1 MTKKQDQ
8 NHGFITLVK
17 ADAMRWNESLN
28 ALNFIGM
35 LLLQHGFQLA
45 FLIRTQQAVSKLPL
59 LGGVL
64 RKILW
69 YFTTILT
76 SCHCSP
82 RATYGKGLY
91 FPHPTGIVIGDGTA
105 IGDNVTIYQNVT
117 LGLKELGTD
126 LYPTLSDGATIY
138 AGAQALGGLKV
149 GNNAKV
155 GGNAVVFKDVPEG
168 ATAVGIPARII

>member
-1 MTKKQDQ
+1 
-8 NHGFITLVK
+8 
-17 ADAMRWNESLN
+17 
-28 ALNFIGM
+28 
-35 LLLQHGFQLA
+35 
-45 FLIRTQQAVSKLPL
+45 
-59 LGGVL
+59 
-64 RKILW
+64 
-69 YFTTILT
+69 
-76 SCHCSP
+76 
-82 RATYGKGLY
+82 
-91 FPHPTGIVIGDGTA
+91 
-105 IGDNVTIYQNVT
+105 VTIYQNVT